1 MKLLKTIILTSCIL
15 SFSATAIN
23 AADIDCNNPKG
34 FHQKMVCKM
43 GGGGIKSSDGSGV
56 EDVKKV
62 PGGVSKFFKKIKD
75 FGGKNI
81 GEEG

>member
-1 MKLLKTIILTSCIL
+1 MKLLKTIILTSYIL

-34 FHQKMVCKM
+34 FHQKMVCKIS
-43 GGGGIKSSDGSGV
+43 GQNKTSDGSV
-56 EDVKKV
+56 VKVKKE
-62 PGGVSKFFKKIKD
+62 PGKIGKFFKKIKN